1 VRFSRERAK
10 IGFEQRKCRWL
21 RRGGSEL
28 LPGYIIWWRT
38 RFRTSTRWRFL
49 NLLEER
55 LEATGQ
61 EMVGCVPDIARYFR
75 ITDHLGMVPPGLD
88 PVVGGKGAG
97 VDHRYRAR

>member
-1 VRFSRERAK
+1 M
-10 IGFEQRKCRWL
+10 
-21 RRGGSEL
+21 
-28 LPGYIIWWRT
+28 LPGYTIWWRT

-49 NLLEER
+49 NRPFEER

-97 VDHRYRAR
+97 VDHRYRARQRGLEELRVPRRHGSASRPC